1 MIGCLN
7 HGKPSEEITPELI
20 EELQAILDERQRK
33 KEELKREEEE
43 RINALF
49 DSCAFDEIVE
59 GYLIAVLDEM
69 EVPKEKIVEAI
80 EKLRFD
86 FTYLGANEIKAIR
99 KGFLEGME
107 KEK

>member
-1 MIGCLN
+1 M
-7 HGKPSEEITPELI
+7 
-20 EELQAILDERQRK
+20 ILDGNALQDI
-33 KEELKREEEE
+33 LMYVPILNEEETN
-43 RINALF
+43 RLY
-49 DSCAFDEIVE
+49 DSCRFDEITE

>member
-1 MIGCLN
+1 MILDGNVLQEILMYVPILN
-7 HGKPSEEITPELI
+7 EEEINRLY
-20 EELQAILDERQRK
+20 DNCR
-33 KEELKREEEE
+33 
-43 RINALF
+43 
-49 DSCAFDEIVE
+49 FDEITE

>member
-1 MIGCLN
+1 MILDGNALQEILMYVPILN
-7 HGKPSEEITPELI
+7 EEETNRLYDSCRFNEIT
-20 EELQAILDERQRK
+20 
-33 KEELKREEEE
+33 
-43 RINALF
+43 
-49 DSCAFDEIVE
+49 E

>member
-1 MIGCLN
+1 M
-7 HGKPSEEITPELI
+7 
-20 EELQAILDERQRK
+20 ILDGNALQEI
-33 KEELKREEEE
+33 LMYVPILNEEETN
-43 RINALF
+43 RLY
-49 DSCAFDEIVE
+49 DSCRFDEITE

-99 KGFLEGME
+99 KGFLEEME